1 MSYETILNA
10 IDSENLG
17 PEYTRELK
25 ENALIAGIIDGK
37 TGTIAAQ
44 DAGFNT
50 GMGENFIRHHPSAPL
65 HLDLLKFFSI
75 QVE

>member
-50 GMGENFIRHHPSAPL
+50 GECRTPWKLIPPDQMRARL
-65 HLDLLKFFSI
+65 RA
-75 QVE
+75 